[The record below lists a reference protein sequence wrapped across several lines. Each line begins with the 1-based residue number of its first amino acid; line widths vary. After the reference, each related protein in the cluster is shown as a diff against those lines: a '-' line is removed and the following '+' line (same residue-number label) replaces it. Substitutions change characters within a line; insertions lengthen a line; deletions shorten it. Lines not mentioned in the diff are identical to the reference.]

1 MNQILQ
7 FSFSLWYQI
16 LSHVQRWLPLSA
28 SVFLSQPMAAFHFTE
43 LGVAD
48 PSIVALRCPLHP
60 YEGKWRRPFVIP
72 PPSLL
77 TYLKERKEKRKKK
90 IEIQLVDIEDAAHK
104 NSPPFFLWFYRFFQ
118 RVGKKCG
125 KGFFLIRFVIRFQ
138 LCSGFVL
145 VSF

>member
-7 FSFSLWYQI
+7 FSFPLWYQI
-16 LSHVQRWLPLSA
+16 LSHVQQWLPLSA
-28 SVFLSQPMAAFHFTE
+28 SVFPSQPMVAFHFTE

-72 PPSLL
+72 PPLL
-77 TYLKERKEKRKKK
+77 FDLFKGRERIIKKK
-90 IEIQLVDIEDAAHK
+90 GEIQLVDTEDAAHK

-118 RVGKKCG
+118 RVGG
-125 KGFFLIRFVIRFQ
+125 KYRKAFFLIRFVIRFQ